1 MSLVLIIYKPIS
13 TTNLYN
19 TQEVKHNYGYSIRKM
34 GFKRLVKSA
43 GSPPDK
49 VIMPS
54 YLLLY

>member
-1 MSLVLIIYKPIS
+1 MS

>member
-1 MSLVLIIYKPIS
+1 MS

-43 GSPPDK
+43 VSTPDK

-54 YLLLY
+54 HLLLY

>member
-13 TTNLYN
+13 TTDFYN

-43 GSPPDK
+43 SSTPDK

-54 YLLLY
+54 HLLLY